1 MKCSKK
7 VNICIV
13 YEISKSYSISDNPT
27 LENWLFGAVSLTK
40 SPDIDKY
47 KYSGYGIGFN
57 RHGFFSYPSGRTS
70 RNVII
75 FGVDMSLST
84 TIDNNKKDILILGK
98 SPTQGLQY
106 TLSAEKYIQL

>member
-1 MKCSKK
+1 M
-7 VNICIV
+7 
-13 YEISKSYSISDNPT
+13 
-27 LENWLFGAVSLTK
+27 TK
-40 SPDIDKY
+40 NPDIDKY

-57 RHGFFSYPSGRTS
+57 RHEFFSYPSGGAS

>member
-47 KYSGYGIGFN
+47 KYSGYGIGF
-57 RHGFFSYPSGRTS
+57 FSYPSGRTS

-106 TLSAEKYIQL
+106 TLSTEKYIQL